1 MSDICRITCKCK
13 RQLPIGYQKYIVT
26 IHGEHVEEFAFANWD
41 NTVEAMKCANIVEA
55 ILASTITSICQ
66 YAFLKCTSL
75 KYIRI
80 PPLVVDIGMFT
91 FAHCTSLKEVEVPP
105 SVTSIGD
112 FAFYSCTSLT
122 SIVIPPSVTTIGT
135 HAFAGCT
142 SLRRV
147 VWFSCISPFD
157 DFSVFSECY
166 NLREL
171 ITDHSIDDV
180 VLIKYR
186 TVYNPIIR
194 VSKIPD
200 KTHIRALC
208 LQYFD
213 RCGVYTTDQRDFIS
227 IWLLIWTRLLVNST
241 LYLPLELWMLILSQL
256 KRIELGV
263 CT

>member
-66 YAFLKCTSL
+66 YAFDGCTSL
-75 KYIRI
+75 TSVTLS
-80 PPLVVDIGMFT
+80 PFVTTIGEGAFNE
-91 FAHCTSLKEVEVPP
+91 CTSLSSIIIPP
-105 SVTSIGD
+105 SVTFIGEG
-112 FAFYSCTSLT
+112 AFYGCASLS